1 MAEVFATNVQDNATL
16 LGKAMNLD
24 TGSGTTTHVHPLLHT
39 VLWACSR
46 MPQSWKSKFYPS

>member
-1 MAEVFATNVQDNATL
+1 VAELFATNVQDNATL

-39 VLWACSR
+39 VLRTLSR
-46 MPQSWKSKFYPS
+46 MPQSWKSKVYPS